1 MSDTESNKRLTLAF
15 VAAMQRGDADAIAD
29 AYAPEGKLTTM
40 GDTLISGT
48 RGREEIRQFAGGVLE
63 AFPDGLAFDVHTL
76 TAEDDRVAVE
86 ASSRGRHA
94 SGRDYCNHYHFLFT
108 WREGKLVELKE
119 YMDTELVT
127 DVICGGARPT
137 QPGGEAAE

>member
-1 MSDTESNKRLTLAF
+1 MSDIETNKRLTLAF

-29 AYAPEGKLTTM
+29 AYADEGRVITM
-40 GDTLISGT
+40 GNTLISGT
-48 RGREEIRQFAGGVLE
+48 RGKEAIRQFAGGVLE
-63 AFPDGLAFDVHTL
+63 AFPDGLVFDVHTV

-94 SGRDYCNHYHFLFT
+94 SGRDYCNHYHFLFR
-108 WREGKLVELKE
+108 WRDGRLLELKE

-127 DVICGGARPT
+127 DVICGGARPP
-137 QPGGEAAE
+137 QPGGETAE